1 MTKTETQIKINELI
15 TLLNTLD
22 VEGITVKMTVPNDNI
37 LKLLATDYDVK
48 VYEPFEMFGN
58 EERLF
63 YFSKDKVTIHVKSQ
77 MKYRKETQLIEY

>member
-1 MTKTETQIKINELI
+1 MTKQETQIKINELI

-48 VYEPFEMFGN
+48 IYEPFEMFGN
-58 EERLF
+58 EERMF
-63 YFSKDKVTIHVKSQ
+63 YFSKDKVTIHVKSE
-77 MKYRKETQLIEY
+77 MKYRRETQLIEY

>member
-1 MTKTETQIKINELI
+1 MTKQETQTKINELI

-22 VEGITVKMTVPNDNI
+22 VEGITAKMTVPNDNI
-37 LKLLATDYDVK
+37 LKLLAIERDVK
-48 VYEPFEMFGN
+48 IYEPFEMFGN
-58 EERLF
+58 EERMF

>member
-1 MTKTETQIKINELI
+1 MTKQETQTKINELI

-22 VEGITVKMTVPNDNI
+22 VEGITVRMTVPNDNI

-48 VYEPFEMFGN
+48 VYEPFEIFGN

-63 YFSKDKVTIHVKSQ
+63 YFSKDKVSIHVKSQ

>member
-1 MTKTETQIKINELI
+1 MTKQETQIKINELI

-22 VEGITVKMTVPNDNI
+22 VEGITAKIFVANDNI
-37 LKLLATDYDVK
+37 LKLLAADYNVK

-58 EERLF
+58 EERMF

-77 MKYRKETQLIEY
+77 MKYRKETHLIEY

>member
-1 MTKTETQIKINELI
+1 MTKHETQIKINELV

-22 VEGITVKMTVPNDNI
+22 VEGITAKIFVPNDNI
-37 LKLLATDYDVK
+37 LNLLATDYNVK

-63 YFSKDKVTIHVKSQ
+63 YYSKDKVTIHVKSQ
-77 MKYRKETQLIEY
+77 MKYRRETHLIEY